1 MKYSRLGFLS
11 LSILFIAS
19 SGCHFLGLE
28 RFVPYVRLYFD
39 EDNYEEVRGEG
50 YYKPASYSSL
60 PYYDCYS
67 KSWKEITTY
76 DEMFTTR
83 TSAYWRTSLIST
95 NESDQSRT
103 MLVIPINFKDVTF
116 SQSGLSNAKVKTNLQ
131 NAFFGKSEATSW
143 ESVASFYNRT
153 SYGKFSLTG
162 KVADPFTPSKTCEQL
177 KSSSRAETYNIAK
190 EAVEDYFEEFPQDK
204 AYFDQNNDGRVDAL
218 YLIYSADVINPEED
232 DDSIFWAF
240 TTFQNSG
247 DLIGNFSWTSYFQL
261 NEDIGYTDTHVLVH
275 ETGHLFGL
283 PDYYNTN
290 DGKTTPTGR
299 LEMMDYSIGDHS
311 ALTKILL
318 NWTRPYVVTGNAT
331 MKIRPLTQSGD
342 VILIPHP
349 RGWNGSMFD
358 EYLLIEYYAP
368 TGFNYPSS
376 YISFAT
382 PNGQIETASMPRL
395 PGIKIYHVDASLAYF
410 HVTGAGS
417 MNLLH
422 ALDDSYIPSDNA
434 YWLDLMYD
442 NNSST
447 HPFYLLLE
455 HNESNRFL
463 NGGGTFDNSSLFIEG
478 DDFGISTYEDFTFY
492 DGSALNFTIS
502 IEDINNFDATIK
514 IMTK

>member
-11 LSILFIAS
+11 LSLLFIAS

-39 EDNYEEVRGEG
+39 EDNYEEVQGEG

-60 PYYDCYS
+60 PYYDCYT

-76 DEMFTTR
+76 DEMFATR
-83 TSAYWRTSLIST
+83 TSAYWRSSLIST
-95 NESDQSRT
+95 NENDQSRT
-103 MLVIPINFKDVTF
+103 MLVIPINFKDKPF
-116 SQSGLSNAKVKTNLQ
+116 SAANVRNQKVITNLE

-162 KVADPFTPSKTCEQL
+162 KVADVFTPSKTYEQL

-190 EAVEDYFEEFPQDK
+190 EAVEDYFNKFPQDK

-218 YLIYSADVINPEED
+218 YLIYSAPVIDPNQD

-261 NEDIGYTDTHVLVH
+261 NVDIGYADTHVLVH

-290 DGKTTPTGR
+290 DGLTTPTGR

-331 MKIRPLTQSGD
+331 IKIRPLTQTGD

-358 EYLLIEYYAP
+358 EYLLIEYYFP
-368 TGFNYPSS
+368 SGFNYPSS
-376 YISFAT
+376 YISFT
-382 PNGQIETASMPRL
+382 NPNGEVETASLPKL
-395 PGIKIYHVDASLAYF
+395 PGIKIYHVDASLAYY

-422 ALDDSYIPSDNA
+422 ALDDSYVPNDNA

-442 NNSST
+442 NNSFT
-447 HPFYLLLE
+447 HPLYLLLE

-463 NGGGTFDNSSLFIEG
+463 NGGGTFDNSSLFLEG
-478 DDFGISTYEDFTFY
+478 DDFGSTTFEDFTFY

-514 IMTK
+514 ITTK

>member
-1 MKYSRLGFLS
+1 MKYSRFGFLS
-11 LSILFIAS
+11 LSLLFIAS
-19 SGCHFLGLE
+19 SGCHVLGLE

-39 EDNYEEVRGEG
+39 EDNYEEVQGEG

-76 DEMFTTR
+76 DEMFATR
-83 TSAYWRTSLIST
+83 TSAYWRSSLIST
-95 NESDQSRT
+95 NENDQSRT
-103 MLVIPINFKDVTF
+103 MLVIPINFKDKPF
-116 SQSGLSNAKVKTNLQ
+116 SAANVKNQKVVTNLE

-143 ESVASFYNRT
+143 ESVASFYNHT

-162 KVADPFTPSKTCEQL
+162 KVGDVFTPSKTYEQL

-190 EAVEDYFEEFPQDK
+190 EAVEDYFNKFPQDK

-218 YLIYSADVINPEED
+218 YLIYSADVIDPNQD

-261 NEDIGYTDTHVLVH
+261 NVDIGYADTHVLVH

-290 DGKTTPTGR
+290 DGLTTPTGR

-331 MKIRPLTQSGD
+331 IKIRPLTQTGE

-358 EYLLIEYYAP
+358 EYLLIEYYFP
-368 TGFNYPSS
+368 SGFNYPSS
-376 YISFAT
+376 YISFT
-382 PNGQIETASMPRL
+382 NPNGEVEMASLPKL
-395 PGIKIYHVDASLAYF
+395 PGIKIYHVDASLAYY

-422 ALDDSYIPSDNA
+422 ALDDNYVPNDNA

-442 NNSST
+442 NNSFT
-447 HPFYLLLE
+447 HPLYLLLE

-463 NGGGTFDNSSLFIEG
+463 NGGGTFDNSSLFLEG
-478 DDFGISTYEDFTFY
+478 DNFGSTTFEDFTFY

-514 IMTK
+514 ITTK